1 MTRFNFTEYEAFAE
15 AVRNVS
21 VTMRISSFEA
31 PKWMLQNATVCALS
45 LQQGYEGGGTIA
57 EGATASD
64 GWMLFHQQSPVHIN
78 GQVVTENDVYVVP
91 PGGEF
96 CLASHRSHE
105 WLSVVIPTSLLVQVS
120 PELEFASRARP
131 HLVKPPRHVARRFTS
146 LVRRFFSAAEHRPQL
161 MGSPVSLES
170 FQNELLVAAREIFTE
185 GQHSASRQFVRWH
198 CQTKSTEELTLSHPD
213 QTLSIAELSRQ
224 IGTPERTL
232 RNAFQRCYGLSPVE
246 YLRILRLHQ
255 ARRLLL
261 ASCPD
266 QSTVTQ
272 IAFGLGFWE
281 LGRFAGAYRQLFG
294 ELPSE
299 TLRKPA
305 LVSIGVRP

>member
-1 MTRFNFTEYEAFAE
+1 
-15 AVRNVS
+15 
-21 VTMRISSFEA
+21 MRISSLEA
-31 PKWMLQNATVCALS
+31 PKWTLQNATVGALR

-57 EGATASD
+57 EWATVSD
-64 GWMLFHQQSPVHIN
+64 GWTLFHRQYPVRIN
-78 GQVVTENDVYVVP
+78 GQVVTENDFYVVP

-105 WLSVVIPTSLLVQVS
+105 WLTVVIPTSLLFQVS

-161 MGSPVSLES
+161 MGSPAALES
-170 FQNELLVAAREIFTE
+170 LQSELLMAARDLFTR

-198 CQTKSTEELTLSHPD
+198 YQTKLTEELALSHPD
-213 QTLSIAELSRQ
+213 QLLSIAELSRQ

-232 RNAFQRCYGLSPVE
+232 RTAFQRCYGLATVE

-261 ASCPD
+261 AGCPD
-266 QSTVTQ
+266 LTTVTR

-305 LVSIGVRP
+305 RVSVDVRPK

>member
-1 MTRFNFTEYEAFAE
+1 MTHLNFAEYEAFAE
-15 AVRNVS
+15 AVRDAS
-21 VTMRISSFEA
+21 VTMRISSLET
-31 PKWMLQNATVCALS
+31 PKWTLQNATVCALS

-64 GWMLFHQQSPVHIN
+64 AWTLFHQPSPVHIN
-78 GQVVTENDVYVVP
+78 GQVVTENDVYVLP

-131 HLVKPPRHVARRFTS
+131 HLIKPPQHVARRFTS

-170 FQNELLVAAREIFTE
+170 FQNEVLVAARELFKR
-185 GQHSASRQFVRWH
+185 GQHSASHQFVRWH
-198 CQTKSTEELTLSHPD
+198 RQTKLTEELALSHPD
-213 QTLSIAELSRQ
+213 QTLSIAELSQQ

-232 RNAFQRCYGLSPVE
+232 RTAFQRCYGLATVE
-246 YLRILRLHQ
+246 YLRIFRLHQ

-266 QSTVTQ
+266 QATVTQ
-272 IAFGLGFWE
+272 IAFGLAFWE

-299 TLRKPA
+299 TLRKPVR
-305 LVSIGVRP
+305 VSI